1 VGPDETVRRFHQ
13 VMVDH
18 EQQLSERHL
27 GRPKHR
33 QGDGSNQQRR
43 RHDGKDTLRNH
54 MNSFS
59 FFRSV

>member
-1 VGPDETVRRFHQ
+1 MAADKAVHRFHQ

-18 EQQLSERHL
+18 EQELPKRHL
-27 GRPKHR
+27 RRPEHR
-33 QGDGSNQQRR
+33 QSDRSDQQRSR
-43 RHDGKDTLRNH
+43 YDGKDALRYH